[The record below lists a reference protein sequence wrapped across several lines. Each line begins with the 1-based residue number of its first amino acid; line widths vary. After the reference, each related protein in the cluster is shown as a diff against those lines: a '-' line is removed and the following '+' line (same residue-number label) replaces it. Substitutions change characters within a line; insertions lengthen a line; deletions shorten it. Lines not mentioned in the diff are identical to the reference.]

1 MCNTNQLLDNY
12 ITSAHVDVFDFTLN
26 WYTIGMI
33 CLNIKSHVVHAAEHK
48 GLHVVELWWQWEIE
62 SLVPS
67 VLILLVHTVDH
78 IAAVFTQQV

>member
-48 GLHVVELWWQWEIE
+48 GLHVVELW
-62 SLVPS
+62 
-67 VLILLVHTVDH
+67 
-78 IAAVFTQQV
+78 